1 MEAQTLLSSSIKNE
15 YYFWLFG
22 LVNNITFILL
32 STASIDILPK
42 NISIVTACAITP
54 VFLVK
59 LISPFVIKYKILSYD
74 NRVKALTILY
84 FTAYLLICFSKET
97 DIILI
102 GIILSGMASG
112 IGEVTFIPIASIIS
126 EKCIS
131 YWSSGSG
138 FAGVI
143 GSGYYLTMTQILKL
157 DSNKAILFLIWLPF
171 VIILFYKKLNFNQ
184 ENIEYLN
191 YKNISNGDL
200 KLWIKS
206 FILPLLIVYFCEY
219 SINLTTF
226 IRLSKFN
233 DKIYRQDKVFKQYSF
248 TYQSGV
254 LISRSLKLLIPNL
267 KINFIWIFPIL
278 QGINLILFSFFSEY
292 NIIPNI
298 SIIFILILYEGLLG
312 GLAYLFTFTKIKH
325 KLPEDKREICT
336 SITTLGEVLGQISAT
351 IYAVSL

>member
-42 NISIVTACAITP
+42 NISIISACAITP

-97 DIILI
+97 GVILI

-143 GSGYYLTMTQILKL
+143 GSGYYLTMTQILKWVNL
-157 DSNKAILFLIWLPF
+157 R
-171 VIILFYKKLNFNQ
+171 
-184 ENIEYLN
+184 
-191 YKNISNGDL
+191 
-200 KLWIKS
+200 
-206 FILPLLIVYFCEY
+206 
-219 SINLTTF
+219 SI
-226 IRLSKFN
+226 
-233 DKIYRQDKVFKQYSF
+233 
-248 TYQSGV
+248 
-254 LISRSLKLLIPNL
+254 
-267 KINFIWIFPIL
+267 
-278 QGINLILFSFFSEY
+278 
-292 NIIPNI
+292 
-298 SIIFILILYEGLLG
+298 
-312 GLAYLFTFTKIKH
+312 
-325 KLPEDKREICT
+325 
-336 SITTLGEVLGQISAT
+336 
-351 IYAVSL
+351 